1 MPHIAAIRRAVPSK
15 AAKAPKPRWR
25 RRKDARPEE
34 ILAAALEVFADRGF
48 ASTKLEDVA
57 RRAGVTKGTI
67 YLYFENKEAL
77 FKALVRQ
84 TIVPVIAQGEE
95 IAQAFT
101 GSARDLFERLVR
113 EYWQLV
119 GETQLSGIPRL
130 MIAEAGN
137 FPELARFYYEEVV
150 TRGHRL
156 MAGVL
161 QRGIKAGEFR
171 PLNVQLAAKL
181 AMSPLMHAVI
191 ARKAFSAC
199 MPDDFNVASYL
210 NTHIDLYLHGIA
222 TDRTDHRADKR

>member
-1 MPHIAAIRRAVPSK
+1 MPRTAAL
-15 AAKAPKPRWR
+15 KPRWR
-25 RRKDARPEE
+25 RRKSARPEE
-34 ILAAALEVFADRGF
+34 ILTAALEVFADRGF
-48 ASTKLEDVA
+48 AATKLEDVA

-77 FKALVRQ
+77 FKALIRQ

-95 IAQAFT
+95 LARSFT

-113 EYWQLV
+113 EYWWLV
-119 GETQLSGIPRL
+119 GETSLVGIPKL
-130 MIAEAGN
+130 MMAEANN

-161 QRGIKAGEFR
+161 ERGIKAGEFR
-171 PLNVQLAAKL
+171 RVNVAVATKL
-181 AMSPLMHAVI
+181 AMAPVMHAVI

-199 MPDDFNVASYL
+199 MPEGFDVASYL
-210 NTHIDLYLHGIA
+210 DTHIDLYLHGIS
-222 TDRTDHRADKR
+222 KS

>member
-1 MPHIAAIRRAVPSK
+1 MRTVTTRAKQAARK
-15 AAKAPKPRWR
+15 AATPRWR

-34 ILAAALEVFADRGF
+34 IIAAALEVFADRGF
-48 ASTKLEDVA
+48 AATKLEDIA

-67 YLYFENKEAL
+67 YLYFDNKEAL
-77 FKALVRQ
+77 FKALIRQ
-84 TIVPVIAQGEE
+84 TIVPVLAQGEAVAE
-95 IAQAFT
+95 SFT

-113 EYWQLV
+113 EYWRLV
-119 GETQLSGIPRL
+119 GETSLSSIPRL

-161 QRGIKAGEFR
+161 ERGIKAGEFR
-171 PLNVQLAAKL
+171 SVNLAVATKL
-181 AMSPLMHAVI
+181 AMSPLMHAVV

-199 MPDDFNVASYL
+199 MPEGFDVATYFAT
-210 NTHIDLYLHGIA
+210 NIDPYLHGIA
-222 TDRTDHRADKR
+222 KNKSP

>member
-1 MPHIAAIRRAVPSK
+1 MRTLKRRI
-15 AAKAPKPRWR
+15 KPRWQ

-34 ILAAALEVFADRGF
+34 IIKAALEVFADRGF
-48 ASTKLEDVA
+48 AATTLEDVA

-77 FKALVRQ
+77 FKALIRQ

-113 EYWQLV
+113 EYWRLV
-119 GETQLSGIPRL
+119 GETSLSSIPRL

-137 FPELARFYYEEVV
+137 FPQLARFYYQEVI

-156 MAGVL
+156 MEGVL
-161 QRGIKAGEFR
+161 ERGIKAGEFKKV
-171 PLNVQLAAKL
+171 NLAVATKL
-181 AMSPLMHAVI
+181 AMSPLLHAVV
-191 ARKAFSAC
+191 ARRAFAAC
-199 MPDDFNVASYL
+199 MPEGFDVSSYL
-210 NTHIDLYLHGIA
+210 DTHIDLFLHGISNQ
-222 TDRTDHRADKR
+222 

>member
-1 MPHIAAIRRAVPSK
+1 MPSTLA
-15 AAKAPKPRWR
+15 KPRWR

-34 ILAAALEVFADRGF
+34 IISAALEVFTDRGF
-48 ASTKLEDVA
+48 AATKLEEVA

-77 FKALVRQ
+77 FKALIRQ

-95 IAQAFT
+95 LARSFT

-113 EYWQLV
+113 EYWRLV
-119 GETQLSGIPRL
+119 GETSLVGIPKL
-130 MIAEAGN
+130 MMAEANN

-156 MAGVL
+156 MAGVIE
-161 QRGIKAGEFR
+161 RGIKAGEFR
-171 PLNVQLAAKL
+171 PVNVMIAAKL

-199 MPDDFNVASYL
+199 MPEGFDVGKYL
-210 NTHIDLYLHGIA
+210 DTHIDLYLHGIS
-222 TDRTDHRADKR
+222 K